1 MKPPFGFVLL
11 YFYMARAVFNSFRI
25 GVFWFAMNTAVLN
38 EVNSHHHGGKQVN
51 LDKYIS
57 AKQITHIQS
66 ALFQDRFDNKR
77 RQLSVRMHRDCYPV
91 SAIAH
96 LIMTARN
103 SFNFKS
109 SFHKKFYHLFPR
121 CGRYLRHSPLPQ
133 PEKRRICEC

>member
-1 MKPPFGFVLL
+1 MYPKCGILLICLCANPLPGFVHL
-11 YFYMARAVFNSFRI
+11 YLYVVRAVFNSFRI
-25 GVFWFAMNTAVLN
+25 VVFWFAMNTAVLN
-38 EVNSHHHGGKQVN
+38 EVNSYHHGGKQVN

-96 LIMTARN
+96 LIMVLAQ
-103 SFNFKS
+103 
-109 SFHKKFYHLFPR
+109 YHVGFLD
-121 CGRYLRHSPLPQ
+121 
-133 PEKRRICEC
+133 RILQNHYWKPVS